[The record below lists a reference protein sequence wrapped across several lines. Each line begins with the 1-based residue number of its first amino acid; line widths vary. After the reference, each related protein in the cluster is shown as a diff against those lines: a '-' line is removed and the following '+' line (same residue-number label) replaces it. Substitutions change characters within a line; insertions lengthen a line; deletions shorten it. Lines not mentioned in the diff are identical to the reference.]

1 MAACRL
7 LVPAGIL
14 AGHALIAAASA
25 WASSLVGLPCRLV
38 LPLAPLGVC
47 LVVLAL
53 LVSWEA
59 VRLVGGAGPFFCG
72 GHMVVRD
79 LLGLARA
86 RPPGRLVTTGPYS
99 AARHPVYT
107 SSLLAYTGL
116 SLALPCLAP
125 GLLLVASWVLAAA
138 WAEDRVNMRSP
149 EYRGYASRVPGVA
162 PLRLLSWALA
172 RYCRLGR
179 PGMV

>member
-7 LVPAGIL
+7 LVPAGII
-14 AGHALIAAASA
+14 AGHAVIAVASA
-25 WASSLVGLPCRLV
+25 LASGHLGLPCRL
-38 LPLAPLGVC
+38 LAPLAPLGAC

-53 LVSWEA
+53 LVAWEA
-59 VRLVGGAGPFFCG
+59 VRLVGGPEPFFCG

-86 RPPGRLVTTGPYS
+86 RPPERLVTSGPYS

-107 SSLLAYTGL
+107 GSLLAYTGL

-125 GLLLVASWVLAAA
+125 GLLLVAAWVLAAA

-149 EYRGYASRVPGVA
+149 EYRGYASRVPGIA

-179 PGMV
+179 RGMV